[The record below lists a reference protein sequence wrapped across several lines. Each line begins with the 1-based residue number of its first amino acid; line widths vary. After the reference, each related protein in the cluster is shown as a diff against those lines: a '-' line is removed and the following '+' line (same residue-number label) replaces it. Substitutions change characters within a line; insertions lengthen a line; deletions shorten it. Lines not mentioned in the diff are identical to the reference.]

1 MKRLSNIMLAATFIS
16 NLFYAMSYPYIYA
29 QTVKV
34 VPQSF
39 IGIEQILCCVGA
51 MLFCWIWN
59 KNSDK
64 LFKYYELL
72 LVAEI
77 IADTVLFADVLIRW
91 DLKFYFLLNVII
103 YSVITR
109 NLICGGNKMRAKLN
123 PSEKERE
130 RFDNNNS
137 ILNSASTLIGAGTA
151 IVFNPQLKT
160 LFVLALIGNI
170 ADNFIYLYICR
181 GIKKNKCP
189 VTE

>member
-16 NLFYAMSYPYIYA
+16 NLFYTMSYPYIYA

-59 KNSDK
+59 KYSDK

-137 ILNSASTLIGAGTA
+137 ILNSASTLIGAGAA

-170 ADNFIYLYICR
+170 ADNFFYLYICR

>member
-39 IGIEQILCCVGA
+39 IGVEQILCCVGA

-59 KNSDK
+59 KYSDK

-137 ILNSASTLIGAGTA
+137 ILNSASTLIGAGAA

-170 ADNFIYLYICR
+170 ADNFFYLYICR